1 MFISIGSINL
11 GKYIDVYF
19 NTLGYSPSQ
28 LGTFVMVTGFVSI
41 FASLVLVPLIIKFKR
56 ELFVMMLIQVLSV
69 GLVLISFHSSPFLTL
84 MYTVY
89 LVYVALRAIYAPY
102 EQNFLSDFAKEGQ
115 MSLVM
120 GIRQSFLSLGM
131 IIGPIAGGL
140 IYEISPTLVFD
151 VSAGMFLIGFLLF
164 LMVFYRQKRKQKAEI

>member
-1 MFISIGSINL
+1 
-11 GKYIDVYF
+11 
-19 NTLGYSPSQ
+19 
-28 LGTFVMVTGFVSI
+28 
-41 FASLVLVPLIIKFKR
+41 
-56 ELFVMMLIQVLSV
+56 
-69 GLVLISFHSSPFLTL
+69 

-120 GIRQSFLSLGM
+120 GIRQSFLSFGM